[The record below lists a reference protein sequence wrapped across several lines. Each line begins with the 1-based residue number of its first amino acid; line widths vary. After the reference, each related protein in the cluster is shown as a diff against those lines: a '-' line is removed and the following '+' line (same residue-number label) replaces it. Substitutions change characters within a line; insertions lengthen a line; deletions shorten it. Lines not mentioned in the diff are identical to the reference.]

1 MTKGIKVYFIGTAG
15 SGKSSLCGAFKTWLK
30 SKGFDCYSV
39 NLDPGAENMSYEADL
54 DIREWITLYDVM
66 EEYGL
71 GPNGAQ
77 IVCADLLAVN
87 LPKIKKRLDPVLT
100 NYFLMDTPGQMELFT
115 FRSSSKEIIKA
126 FGDESFI
133 VNIIDS
139 QNATT
144 PYGLTSQLMLS
155 AITQFRFGLPGM
167 NVLGKSDLLAKED
180 LERIM
185 GWAEN
190 TGALYEAALQE
201 SQELKNPH
209 YQLGLGFLRVLED
222 NETFGRLVPVSSK
235 TGEGV
240 EDIYNT
246 LQLTFEG
253 GEDLDQAAPEK
264 EEQDEYDAE

>member
-15 SGKSSLCGAFKTWLK
+15 SGKSSLCGAFKTWLNT
-30 SKGFDCYSV
+30 KGFDCYSV
-39 NLDPGAENMSYEADL
+39 NLDPGAEALSYEADL

-87 LPKIKKRLDPVLT
+87 IPKIKKRLDPVIT

-115 FRSSSKEIIKA
+115 FRSSSKEIINA
-126 FGDESFI
+126 FGPDSFI

-139 QNATT
+139 LNATT

-155 AITQFRFGLPGM
+155 AITQFRFGLPAL
-167 NVLGKSDLLAKED
+167 NVLGKSDLLAKDD
-180 LERIM
+180 LQRIM
-185 GWAEN
+185 SWAEN
-190 TGALYEAALQE
+190 TGALYDAALEE
-201 SQELKNPH
+201 SHDQKNPH
-209 YQLGLGFLRVLED
+209 FELGLGFLRVLED

-246 LQLTFEG
+246 IQLIFEG
-253 GEDLDQAAPEK
+253 GEDLDQAAPRD
-264 EEQDEYDAE
+264 EENKDNEE

>member
-1 MTKGIKVYFIGTAG
+1 MTKGIRVYFIGTAG

-30 SKGFDCYSV
+30 SKGFDCFAV
-39 NLDPGAENMSYEADL
+39 NLDPGAENLSYEADL

-87 LPKIKKRLDPVLT
+87 LPKIRKRMEPVVT

-115 FRSSSKEIIKA
+115 FRSSSKEIITSLGGSA
-126 FGDESFI
+126 FMI
-133 VNIIDS
+133 NIIDS
-139 QNATT
+139 LNATT

-155 AITQFRFGLPGM
+155 AITQFRFGLSAL
-167 NVLGKSDLLAKED
+167 NVLGKSDLLKKED
-180 LERIM
+180 LDRILY
-185 GWAEN
+185 WVDN
-190 TGALYEAALQE
+190 TGALYEAALEE
-201 SQELKNPH
+201 SREQNNPH
-209 YQLGLGFLRVLED
+209 LELGIGFLRVLED
-222 NETFGRLVPVSSK
+222 NETFGRLIPVSSK

-240 EDIYNT
+240 EDIYNV
-246 LQLTFEG
+246 LQQTFEG